1 LFSYRC
7 IDVCTVYSLQYAHT
21 VLCSCSHL
29 LRIHSIR
36 ILASITHSTF
46 VLCSTSLQAM
56 FSHDVGAQ
64 LVPRKSPLAP
74 LPSCKEQSL
83 SSILWAPLLP
93 LGTTLPPSG
102 STLRAPETPGAD
114 ANGAEPHFPEP
125 STFGS
130 FLLPDSHP
138 QTPNRSRSQWA
149 TSCLT
154 LRAGLRPEQKPRIPP
169 PPLGITYVCTP
180 YPVLPFP
187 RVFSD
192 REILRQSLLHSFFAR
207 SCLFRAN
214 GVLRVPA
221 IRSLDSLWRYGV
233 SDGGC
238 WWLLEDP
245 ATKSLVRKKTN
256 NRSSQSFLTQFDA
269 SAKLR
274 CALCF
279 FFFPSD
285 IQGSLILT
293 KCT

>member
-1 LFSYRC
+1 VPHQELTRLSRAVLSWSTWYVSRRRLFSCTKVEGSWARGVLFLFSYRC

-169 PPLGITYVCTP
+169 PPFRHYVRMYSIP
-180 YPVLPFP
+180 GLAI
-187 RVFSD
+187 S
-192 REILRQSLLHSFFAR
+192 EG
-207 SCLFRAN
+207 LFR
-214 GVLRVPA
+214 
-221 IRSLDSLWRYGV
+221 
-233 SDGGC
+233 
-238 WWLLEDP
+238 
-245 ATKSLVRKKTN
+245 
-256 NRSSQSFLTQFDA
+256 
-269 SAKLR
+269 
-274 CALCF
+274 
-279 FFFPSD
+279 
-285 IQGSLILT
+285 
-293 KCT
+293 